1 MAAKVRWLTW
11 QFRQCLVCKLVPCCE
26 RPSRPQPALPVPLQ
40 DNTWQ
45 QLWDGAKPV
54 PAAQQRPLFDPRLQG
69 ERVLHFLETLPPPA
83 LFAELLAVGFSAA
96 AQLLLS
102 AGPAAALPAVRRQL
116 DCLVAAAGPELQH
129 GVAAVLGGE
138 EAGGGAA
145 APAPA
150 GEHGAGSG
158 TASPSASA
166 SPEASPSRQPGGGS
180 SSSSGMAPQ
189 RQPSWV
195 RAILGSGVS
204 SAAFCRLLLLLGS
217 AERTAV
223 AAHSLLLR
231 LDQQQAAQQQA
242 QRAQRETDEG
252 RHSADQQQQQPGSAH
267 SWTPTTFAA
276 QVADG
281 LTAAALGEAPQLPG
295 AATVCL
301 PAANWPE
308 AEALL
313 TQRPEWETGGSTSA
327 SSSAGSSVGEEGWP
341 DPFQREW
348 LLTCGSGGAQPEESA
363 AAAAAEV
370 AAQHHKP
377 SSPRNS
383 SGCGW
388 PAPWEPVIAAG
399 HRFYA
404 RALPS
409 EVRIATALAPEVV
422 L

>member
-1 MAAKVRWLTW
+1 MGDVRQAGALTTAPW
-11 QFRQCLVCKLVPCCE
+11 R
-26 RPSRPQPALPVPLQ
+26 S
-40 DNTWQ
+40 
-45 QLWDGAKPV
+45 
-54 PAAQQRPLFDPRLQG
+54 
-69 ERVLHFLETLPPPA
+69 PPPSSCA
-83 LFAELLAVGFSAA
+83 RAWAWSRRARRRPPRPP
-96 AQLLLS
+96 AQ
-102 AGPAAALPAVRRQL
+102 PPRR
-116 DCLVAAAGPELQH
+116 
-129 GVAAVLGGE
+129 
-138 EAGGGAA
+138 
-145 APAPA
+145 
-150 GEHGAGSG
+150 
-158 TASPSASA
+158 
-166 SPEASPSRQPGGGS
+166 
-180 SSSSGMAPQ
+180 
-189 RQPSWV
+189 
-195 RAILGSGVS
+195 
-204 SAAFCRLLLLLGS
+204 
-217 AERTAV
+217 
-223 AAHSLLLR
+223 
-231 LDQQQAAQQQA
+231 AQQQA

-409 EVRIATALAPEVV
+409 EVRIATALAPEVA